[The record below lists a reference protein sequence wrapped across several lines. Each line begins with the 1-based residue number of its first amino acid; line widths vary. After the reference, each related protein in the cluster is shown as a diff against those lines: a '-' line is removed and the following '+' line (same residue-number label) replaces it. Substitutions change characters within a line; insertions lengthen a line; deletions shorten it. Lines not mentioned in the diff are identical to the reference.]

1 IQGQARLGTNVDFG
15 YYDQNQEALNARNT
29 ILDELWNDF
38 PQLPEVD
45 IRNRLGAFLF
55 SGDDV
60 QKTVGMLSGG
70 ERSRLLLAKLSMEK
84 NNFLVLDEPTNHL
97 DIESKEALEQALIDF
112 EGTLLFVS
120 HDRYFIN
127 RIADQVLE
135 LSPDGSRL
143 FLGDY
148 DYYLE
153 KKKELE
159 ELAQEV
165 ESETPVTQEV
175 SNLSYEQQK
184 ENQKELRKR
193 QRRIEEL
200 ERRLEELSQLQTEI
214 QESMLASNDP
224 D

>member
-1 IQGQARLGTNVDFG
+1 
-15 YYDQNQEALNARNT
+15 
-29 ILDELWNDF
+29 
-38 PQLPEVD
+38 
-45 IRNRLGAFLF
+45 
-55 SGDDV
+55 
-60 QKTVGMLSGG
+60 M
-70 ERSRLLLAKLSMEK
+70 
-84 NNFLVLDEPTNHL
+84 
-97 DIESKEALEQALIDF
+97 EQALIDF

-224 D
+224 DQLIQLQESLEQAQAAEEEALEEWAELEE